1 MKNFRPN
8 FMVEESLAV
17 LKKDEYVFITREFCG
32 GRTNADKLYRKWTPK
47 ELKQGICGRKIDLQT
62 SIQPLNSTT

>member
-1 MKNFRPN
+1 
-8 FMVEESLAV
+8 MVEESLAV